1 MPTTRS
7 SETLKMH
14 PNKESESQEVKAALS
29 VPYNMLRNSRSSLR
43 FVTIEGA
50 SERTLTAVL
59 RISW

>member
-1 MPTTRS
+1 
-7 SETLKMH
+7 MH